1 MGESGDTVGSPD
13 PTHYLQQLDKA
24 TIRRVEV
31 GHQALELLD
40 RDALAAAQVGFA
52 VGPDGQDL
60 TSAEPQAWKPQWLV
74 IAVEES
80 LGDPIF
86 LDTAD
91 PALPV
96 YTVGH
101 DMDWS
106 RPHRIADDFEGF
118 VDALRWVHEAA
129 GGETTPV
136 ELEERPLSDEDLQR
150 LMGRVMDRNPSAE
163 PYFWRS
169 FFRFGED

>member
-1 MGESGDTVGSPD
+1 VANPD
-13 PTHYLQQLDKA
+13 PTQYLQHLEQA
-24 TIRRVEV
+24 SIRRVEV
-31 GHQALELLD
+31 GHQAVELLD
-40 RDALAAAQVGFA
+40 GEALGDAQLGFA
-52 VGPDGQDL
+52 VGPDGEDL
-60 TSAEPQAWKPQWLV
+60 TSAEPHAWKAHWLV
-74 IAVEES
+74 IAIEES

-106 RPHRIADDFEGF
+106 APHRIADSFEGF
-118 VDALRWVHEAA
+118 VDALHWVHETA

-136 ELEERPLSDEDLQR
+136 ELEQRPLSDEDLER
-150 LMGRVMDRNPSAE
+150 LVARVINRNPNAE
-163 PYFWRS
+163 EYFWRS